1 MGVRHATR
9 MLALQALYALEMN
22 SESTPVQVVESAWE
36 ESDAAE
42 VDRAFLETL
51 VGGVWRNLKVVDLKL
66 ERYSQHW
73 KISRMD
79 RVDKS
84 ILRLAVY
91 ELLFS
96 PETPGPVILNEGVEL
111 AKEFG
116 TPESASFVN
125 GILDRIAREARP
137 GEFNAEA

>member
-1 MGVRHATR
+1 MGARHATR

-22 SESTPVQVVESAWE
+22 SDAVPAEVIKSTWE
-36 ESDAAE
+36 ETEAAGL
-42 VDRAFLETL
+42 DRDFLEGL
-51 VGGVWRNLKVVDLKL
+51 VLGTWSNVKELDRKL

-84 ILRLAVY
+84 SLRLAVY
-91 ELLFS
+91 ELVFS
-96 PETPGPVILNEGVEL
+96 PETPGPVILDEGIEL

-125 GILDRIAREARP
+125 GILDRIARDTRRS
-137 GEFNAEA
+137 EFSAEA

>member
-1 MGVRHATR
+1 MGVRHSTR

-22 SESTPVQVVESAWE
+22 AEATPEEVIGSTWE
-36 ESDAAE
+36 ESDAPG
-42 VDRAFLETL
+42 VDRDFLERL
-51 VGGVWRNLKVVDLKL
+51 VGGVWGNVKVLDQRV

-96 PETPGPVILNEGVEL
+96 PDTPGPVILNEGVE
-111 AKEFG
+111 
-116 TPESASFVN
+116 
-125 GILDRIAREARP
+125 
-137 GEFNAEA
+137 

>member
-1 MGVRHATR
+1 

-22 SESTPVQVVESAWE
+22 AEATPGQVVESAWE
-36 ESDAAE
+36 ESDAPE
-42 VDRAFLETL
+42 VDREFLEGL
-51 VGGVWRNLKVVDLKL
+51 VTGAWKNVRALDQRV

-96 PETPGPVILNEGVEL
+96 TETPGPVILNEGVEL

-116 TPESASFVN
+116 TPESPSFVN

>member
-1 MGVRHATR
+1 MGTRHATR

-22 SESTPVQVVESAWE
+22 SDATPADVIDSAWE
-36 ESDAAE
+36 ESEASGL
-42 VDRAFLETL
+42 DRDFL
-51 VGGVWRNLKVVDLKL
+51 VRVVEGTWNSVKALDQRL
-66 ERYSQHW
+66 ERYSHHW
-73 KISRMD
+73 KVSRMD

-91 ELLFS
+91 EILHA
-96 PETPGPVILNEGVEL
+96 PEVPGPVILDEGVEL

-116 TPESASFVN
+116 TPESPAFVN

-137 GEFNAEA
+137 DEFNAEA